1 MNNLPKVVTRQRNGQ
16 ELNSQPLE
24 SQANA
29 LTTTPPGYTSLTWG
43 AANKLKTVMQSTTW
57 GTDSETDVPCG
68 VITLPLLCNK
78 QVINCH
84 IAALYQLTVALD
96 RQTATGWRSSLSH
109 LFAHH
114 NTVISHGGGSHLHFV
129 IDIDVIL

>member
-1 MNNLPKVVTRQRNGQ
+1 
-16 ELNSQPLE
+16 
-24 SQANA
+24 
-29 LTTTPPGYTSLTWG
+29 
-43 AANKLKTVMQSTTW
+43 MQSTTW

-96 RQTATGWRSSLSH
+96 QQTATGLCCHIYLPIITLSL
-109 LFAHH
+109 A
-114 NTVISHGGGSHLHFV
+114 TGEEVIG
-129 IDIDVIL
+129 IL